1 MRHQNEYVMKQENP
15 FIVNGYVS
23 EDLFC
28 DREKETQ
35 TLMDLLTNGNHVALM
50 SPRRIGKTGLI
61 GHLFE
66 QTAIKHKFYTIL
78 VDIYATKNLDEFVAI
93 LGRGILQALLPWG
106 KKTAMTFVNALH
118 SLRTGIGFDING
130 NPTWNIEV
138 GDIHTPRVTLDEIF
152 EYINH
157 ADKPCLIA
165 IDEFQIV
172 AQYPD
177 SSVEALLRTHIQHC
191 PNARFIYTGSERTMM
206 ANIFQS
212 AARPFYQST
221 TMMNIGPLPL
231 EKYVPF
237 ACRLFHAHEK
247 EINPATVEQVYQ
259 RFEGVTWYVQ
269 RVMNE
274 LFARTPVGTTC
285 QSEMIEPAIQA
296 ILDSNSYTYESLLF
310 QLPTKQK
317 ALLIAIAKAGKAKG
331 LTSSAFIKRYH
342 LISASS
348 IQSAIKG
355 LLEKNFVTTHLGVYE
370 VYDIFFRMWLLI
382 Q

>member
-1 MRHQNEYVMKQENP
+1 MLQENP

-23 EDLFC
+23 DELFC
-28 DREKETQ
+28 DRDAETQ

-66 QTAIKHKFYTIL
+66 QPEIKQKFYPIL
-78 VDIYATKNLDEFVAI
+78 VDIYATKNLDEFVTVLGHAI
-93 LGRGILQALLPWG
+93 LRALLPWG

-138 GDIHTPRVTLDEIF
+138 GDIHTPKVTLDEIF
-152 EYINH
+152 EYISH

-165 IDEFQIV
+165 IDEFQVISD
-172 AQYPD
+172 YPD
-177 SSVEALLRTHIQHC
+177 KTIEALLRTHIQHC
-191 PNARFIYTGSERTMM
+191 NNASFIYTGSERTMM

-221 TMMNIGPLPL
+221 TMVNIGPLPQ
-231 EKYVPF
+231 EKYIPF
-237 ACRLFHAHEK
+237 ACRLFRERGK
-247 EINPATVEQVYQ
+247 EIEATTVEQVYQ
-259 RFEGVTWYVQ
+259 RFEGVTWYMQ

-274 LFARTPVGTTC
+274 LYARTPMGAIC
-285 QSEMIEPAIQA
+285 QPDMIEPAIRA
-296 ILDSNSYTYESLLF
+296 ILDANSYTYESLLF
-310 QLPTKQK
+310 QLPAKQK
-317 ALLIAIAKAGKAKG
+317 ALLMAIAKAGKAKN
-331 LTSSAFIKRYH
+331 LTSSAFIKQYH
-342 LISASS
+342 LTSSSS

-355 LLEKNFVTTHLGVYE
+355 LVEKDFVTTHLGIYQ
-370 VYDIFFRMWLLI
+370 VYDLFFRMWLLRE
-382 Q
+382 

>member
-1 MRHQNEYVMKQENP
+1 MLQENP

-23 EDLFC
+23 DELFC
-28 DREKETQ
+28 DRDAETQ

-66 QTAIKHKFYTIL
+66 QPEIKQKFYPIL
-78 VDIYATKNLDEFVAI
+78 VDIYATKNLDEFVTVLGHAI
-93 LGRGILQALLPWG
+93 LRALLPWG

-138 GDIHTPRVTLDEIF
+138 GDIHTPKVTLDEIF
-152 EYINH
+152 EYISH

-165 IDEFQIV
+165 IDEFQVISD
-172 AQYPD
+172 YPD
-177 SSVEALLRTHIQHC
+177 KTIEALLRTHIQHC
-191 PNARFIYTGSERTMM
+191 NNASFIYTGSERTMM

-221 TMMNIGPLPL
+221 AMVNIGPLPQ
-231 EKYVPF
+231 EKYTPF
-237 ACRLFHAHEK
+237 ACRLFRERGK
-247 EINPATVEQVYQ
+247 EIEATTVEQVYQ
-259 RFEGVTWYVQ
+259 RFEGVTWYMQ

-274 LFARTPVGTTC
+274 LYARTPMGAIC
-285 QSEMIEPAIQA
+285 QPDMIEPAIRA
-296 ILDSNSYTYESLLF
+296 ILDANSYTYESLLF
-310 QLPTKQK
+310 QLPAKQK
-317 ALLIAIAKAGKAKG
+317 ALLMAIAKAGKAKN
-331 LTSSAFIKRYH
+331 LTSSAFIKQYH
-342 LISASS
+342 LTSSSS

-355 LLEKNFVTTHLGVYE
+355 LVEKDFVTTHLGIYQ
-370 VYDIFFRMWLLI
+370 VYDLFFRMWLLRE
-382 Q
+382 

>member
-1 MRHQNEYVMKQENP
+1 MLQENP

-23 EDLFC
+23 DELFC
-28 DREKETQ
+28 DRDAETQ

-66 QTAIKHKFYTIL
+66 QPEIKQKFYPIL
-78 VDIYATKNLDEFVAI
+78 VDIYATKNLDEFVTVLGHAI
-93 LGRGILQALLPWG
+93 LRALLPWG

-138 GDIHTPRVTLDEIF
+138 GDIHTPKVTLDEIF
-152 EYINH
+152 EYISH

-165 IDEFQIV
+165 IDEFQVISD
-172 AQYPD
+172 YPD
-177 SSVEALLRTHIQHC
+177 KTIEALLRTHIQHC
-191 PNARFIYTGSERTMM
+191 RNASFIYTGSERTMM

-221 TMMNIGPLPL
+221 TMVNIGPLPQ
-231 EKYVPF
+231 EKYIPF
-237 ACRLFHAHEK
+237 ACRLFRERGK
-247 EINPATVEQVYQ
+247 EIEATTVEQVYQ
-259 RFEGVTWYVQ
+259 RFEGVTWYMQ

-274 LFARTPVGTTC
+274 LYARTPMGAIC
-285 QSEMIEPAIQA
+285 QPDMIEPAIRA
-296 ILDSNSYTYESLLF
+296 ILDANSYTYESLLF
-310 QLPTKQK
+310 QLPAKQK
-317 ALLIAIAKAGKAKG
+317 ALLMAIAKAGKAKN
-331 LTSSAFIKRYH
+331 LTSSAFIKQYH
-342 LISASS
+342 LTSSSS

-355 LLEKNFVTTHLGVYE
+355 LVEKDFVTTHLGIYQ
-370 VYDIFFRMWLLI
+370 VYDLFFRMWLLRE
-382 Q
+382 